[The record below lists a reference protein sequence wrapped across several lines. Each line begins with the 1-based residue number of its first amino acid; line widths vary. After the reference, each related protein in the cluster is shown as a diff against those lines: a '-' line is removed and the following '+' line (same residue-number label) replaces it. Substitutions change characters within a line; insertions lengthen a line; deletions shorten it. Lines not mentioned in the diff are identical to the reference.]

1 MTSNAIL
8 ADDMNIGLL
17 LYKPA
22 MMMDKYV
29 KGIVQVMTG
38 AMKAKEA
45 IALCEQ
51 DPQDYDSD
59 DSASKEEE

>member
-1 MTSNAIL
+1 
-8 ADDMNIGLL
+8 MNIGLL

-51 DPQDYDSD
+51 DPQDD
-59 DSASKEEE
+59 DSEDSPNEEEE

>member
-1 MTSNAIL
+1 MTSDAIL

-17 LYKPA
+17 IYKPA
-22 MMMDKYV
+22 LMVDKYI

-51 DPQDYDSD
+51 DTDDDTD
-59 DSASKEEE
+59 DSPNEEEE